1 MSVRQGLG
9 MRDVKPQLQAIARE
23 LARELVPNGKAKG
36 DIWQAPSPRR
46 SNGAPTSFCIWI
58 GADDRAGGFKD
69 FVTGEA
75 GDVFATIEYCLAN
88 VNDPKEA
95 LAWAKARL
103 GLDGPMDKARIQRVK
118 AEAKVKAAAA
128 AEADEKEKERKRAF
142 ARNVWLGGREL
153 APGCPAWTYLT
164 EARRIPMQKLYAVRP
179 IGSLRSAK
187 AIKYHWPK
195 LEIGDSAGGED
206 QAWYRSKRPRSG
218 ISIHPGLLATM
229 APVNGGKNAGLHRTF
244 LADDGRGKAE
254 VPTPKRMMGQLSGC
268 WIPLWRGKSG
278 LSPRKAASK
287 GEKGVTVVCEGIEDG
302 LSIAIS
308 DLDLRV
314 CAVGSLAG
322 LTSLPFPDCASELIV
337 FADNDWEGSQAALQ
351 LDKAVTRLSR
361 LGPTRVARLPAHH
374 KDPNEV
380 LMQGAQT

>member
-1 MSVRQGLG
+1 MTVRQGIG

-36 DIWQAPSPRR
+36 NIWQAPSPHR
-46 SNGAPTSFCIWI
+46 SNSAPTSFCIWI
-58 GADDRAGGFKD
+58 GGDDRAGGFKD

-88 VNDPKEA
+88 VSGPKEA

-128 AEADEKEKERKRAF
+128 AELDEKEKERKRAF
-142 ARNVWLGGREL
+142 ARNVWLAGRPLEE
-153 APGCPAWTYLT
+153 GTEAWVYLT
-164 EARRIPMQKLYAVRP
+164 EARRIPMEKLYAVRP
-179 IGSLRSAK
+179 IGALRSARS
-187 AIKYHWPK
+187 IKYHWPK

-206 QAWYRSKRPRSG
+206 QAWFRSKRPRSG
-218 ISIHPGLLATM
+218 ISSHPGMLATM

-244 LADDGRGKAE
+244 LAEGGRGKAD

-268 WIPLWRGKSG
+268 WIPLWRGKTG
-278 LSPRKAASK
+278 LSPRNAAKK
-287 GEKGVTVVCEGIEDG
+287 GEKSVTVVCEGIEDG
-302 LSIAIS
+302 LSIATADPS
-308 DLDLRV
+308 LRV
-314 CAVGSLAG
+314 CAVGALGG
-322 LTSLPFPDCASELIV
+322 LTSMPFPDCASELIV
-337 FADNDWEGSQAALQ
+337 FADNDWEGSQAAAQ
-351 LDKAVTRLSR
+351 LDKAVARLSR
-361 LGPTRVARLPAHH
+361 LGPTRVARLPAHL